1 MSTCQ
6 TVGNFWVTDVSRTV
20 TFPDR
25 RFPDK
30 TLVVGFHGLT
40 RISPKNF
47 HLTSIL
53 PLF

>member
-1 MSTCQ
+1 MS
-6 TVGNFWVTDVSRTV
+6 NIRMREARYRKIS
-20 TFPDR
+20 
-25 RFPDK
+25 K
-30 TLVVGFHGLT
+30 LVVGFRGLT